1 MVFDLMMMFLIF
13 MKICAQNLSMKIFQ
27 FLKIL
32 RNETKMCLSN
42 CVYENC
48 EIFSFK
54 TRILNFKL
62 ILER

>member
-1 MVFDLMMMFLIF
+1 MVFDLMIMFLIF

-32 RNETKMCLSN
+32 KNETKMCLSN

-48 EIFSFK
+48 EIF
-54 TRILNFKL
+54 LL
-62 ILER
+62 